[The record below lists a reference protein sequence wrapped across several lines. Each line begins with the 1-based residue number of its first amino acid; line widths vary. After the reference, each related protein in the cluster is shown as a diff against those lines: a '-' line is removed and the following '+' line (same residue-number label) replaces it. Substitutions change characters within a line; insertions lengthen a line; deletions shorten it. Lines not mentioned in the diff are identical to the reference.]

1 MGDQVIAEI
10 VGSSESREQGGIDVH
25 QKVHRRYGY
34 IPPLRS
40 VLPIPG
46 FCEVPQHNC
55 TNMAISSVP
64 LLHGCGRAE
73 DEDIRY
79 DEKVHSYVDYVHLRN
94 VDP

>member
-1 MGDQVIAEI
+1 
-10 VGSSESREQGGIDVH
+10 
-25 QKVHRRYGY
+25 
-34 IPPLRS
+34 
-40 VLPIPG
+40 
-46 FCEVPQHNC
+46 
-55 TNMAISSVP
+55 MAISSVP